1 MHVPASRVALVGRES
16 DIAAVS
22 RRLMEPGRLVTITGC
37 GGIGKTTVALEV
49 ARRLESTFPDGVW
62 LADLSAVRTMDSL
75 APVIGHAIGMR
86 DSVDTVADQALEEFL
101 RDRNLLLVLD
111 NCEHV
116 IDDCAD
122 LADTLLDA
130 ARGLHVIATSREP
143 LRIAGEEVH
152 ALSPLPTDAA
162 ADLFL
167 SRVRRIRPSLPP
179 ADENVFVAKDI
190 CRQLDGIP
198 LAIELAATA
207 ASSMSLTDIAVRVEA
222 GFDAVLPK
230 GRSRPERHQTM
241 RAALEWGHN
250 LLTPEEQ
257 VVFRR
262 LGVLVG
268 SWTMAAAQ
276 HVCDEPGIELLVA
289 GLVEKSL
296 LVVDE
301 VDGEALYRML
311 VPVREYAYAQLAA
324 SGGVDRSRVRHC
336 EFFVRQ
342 AELAE
347 PALHGPDQRKWMQ
360 RLERD
365 LANFGEAVRTANGH
379 GDWASTL
386 RLVGGL
392 WWYLWLRGYFR
403 AGLLWLEPALVV
415 RDVPPDA
422 RMAGLRAA
430 SMLRGALGHSEEARH
445 YANEMR
451 ELAVQSGDDAEL
463 SRAETLLG
471 IEDLRSGN
479 LAAARPLFEAALES
493 ARRAGNLMMIG
504 HATVNLGSVEESESK
519 QALFE
524 EALAHFEA
532 NGDAWG
538 TAYAANHLANALTDN
553 ESALGVG
560 IRAVQLLADL
570 GDRFY
575 LIFAVEDL
583 ARILLRMKRG
593 RTAAHLFGWAGKLR
607 RDTGALLSPGSR
619 DEFDKTIAELRSELG
634 DSAYDSACTAGASGS
649 IERLLAEAQ
658 TVPLASAPSALTRRE
673 REIAQLLAAGLTNR
687 EIAEKLTISV
697 GTVGIHVEHILRKLD
712 LRSRHQV
719 ADWADK
725 NG

>member
-37 GGIGKTTVALEV
+37 GGMGKTTVALEV
-49 ARRLESTFPDGVW
+49 ARRLESTFPDGIW
-62 LADLSAVRTMDSL
+62 LADLSGVRAMDAL
-75 APVIGHAIGMR
+75 APVIGRAIGMR
-86 DSVDTVADQALEEFL
+86 DSVDKVADQALEEFL

-116 IDDCAD
+116 LDDCAD
-122 LADTLLDA
+122 LADILLDA
-130 ARGLHVIATSREP
+130 APGLHVIATSREP
-143 LRIAGEEVH
+143 LRITGEEVH
-152 ALSPLPTDAA
+152 ALSPLSTDAA

-207 ASSMSLTDIAVRVEA
+207 ARSMSLTDIAVRVEA

-241 RAALEWGHN
+241 RATLEWSHS
-250 LLTPEEQ
+250 LLSPAEQ

-262 LGVLVG
+262 LSVLVD
-268 SWTMAAAQ
+268 SWTMDAAQ
-276 HVCDEPGIELLVA
+276 YVCDEPDIEQLIA

-296 LVVDE
+296 LVVD
-301 VDGEALYRML
+301 GELMYRML
-311 VPVREYAYAQLAA
+311 VPVREFAYAQLAA

-347 PALHGPDQRKWMQ
+347 PALHGPDQHMWMQ
-360 RLERD
+360 QLERN
-365 LANFGEAVRTANGH
+365 LANFGAAVRTANSH
-379 GDWASTL
+379 GDLASTL

-392 WWYLWLRGYFR
+392 WWYLWLRGDFR

-422 RMAGLRAA
+422 RLAGLRAA
-430 SMLRGALGHSEEARH
+430 AMLRGGLGHSEEARN

-451 ELAVQSGDDAEL
+451 EIAAQSGNDAEL
-463 SRAETLLG
+463 SRAEMLLG
-471 IEDLRSGN
+471 IEALRSGS
-479 LAAARPLFEAALES
+479 AARPLFEAALEA
-493 ARRAGNLMMIG
+493 ARRAGNPMMIG
-504 HATVNLGSVEESESK
+504 HAMVNLGRVEVPESK

-538 TAYAANHLANALTDN
+538 TAYAANHLANALEDN
-553 ESALGVG
+553 ESALALAV
-560 IRAVQLLADL
+560 RAVHLFADL
-570 GDRFY
+570 GDRFH
-575 LIFAVEDL
+575 LVFVVEDL

-593 RTAAHLFGWAGKLR
+593 LPATHLFGWAGKLR
-607 RDTGALLSPGSR
+607 RDTGALLSPDGR
-619 DEFDKTIAELRSELG
+619 ADCAQTAAELRSELG
-634 DSAYDSACTAGASGS
+634 DSAYDRACSAGASTS

-658 TVPLASAPSALTRRE
+658 SIPVAPS
-673 REIAQLLAAGLTNR
+673 GL
-687 EIAEKLTISV
+687 V
-697 GTVGIHVEHILRKLD
+697 
-712 LRSRHQV
+712 
-719 ADWADK
+719 
-725 NG
+725 